1 MFLIWIAS
9 VFACSTADFILLV
22 PDGSVSAQL
31 GSSAVLPCGV
41 SPPSNAE
48 MFEVRWYRNSYNNPV
63 LLYKDLKV
71 EESIGDPQYRG
82 RASLVGDLQK
92 GNVSLKLMNIV
103 VADMGTYVCYVKSV
117 TWYEQAGL
125 NLTVKAL
132 GSSPLLSLAEAGDQL
147 NVTCASD
154 GWLPKPTLTWRD
166 KEGNKLT
173 PNHII
178 YRHDSEGLVSV
189 SSWLLVSPSESE
201 WISCSVGSSDQEI
214 KEARVIP
221 YKGIWRDAF
230 VSTLVLSLII
240 IITLTVLLLLI
251 RQGLLPHCSSRK
263 NAGAAEDFHESTQ
276 EETCPLKGISTESPV
291 APANPEEQVKTWNKL
306 KTQKKD
312 RLKLTVDPST
322 LHGLLII
329 TQEGN
334 GVYCGKLKRTEDLNT
349 DLFPQ
354 VLSREAF
361 SSGQKYWEVL
371 VDQKEK
377 SKKSWC
383 VGVTQKLPSKK
394 TLTALCYEEGSGIY
408 TSTNPR
414 TTIPAEEHFTTLGL
428 LLDFQQKTLSF
439 YNVDKGAHLH
449 TFKMNITSK
458 SKYFSVISP
467 GIKDNFPVSFHN

>member
-9 VFACSTADFILLV
+9 VFACSTADFTLLV

-48 MFEVRWYRNSYNNPV
+48 TFEVRWYRNSYNNPV

-103 VADMGTYVCYVKSV
+103 VADMGKYVCFVKSV
-117 TWYEQAGL
+117 AWYEEAKL

-147 NVTCASD
+147 NVTCASN

-166 KEGNKLT
+166 KEANKLP
-173 PNHII
+173 PNHFI

-221 YKGIWRDAF
+221 YKGIWMDAF
-230 VSTLVLSLII
+230 VLTLVLSLII

-251 RQGLLPHCSSRK
+251 RQCLLPHCSSRK
-263 NAGAAEDFHESTQ
+263 NARAADDFHESTK
-276 EETCPLKGISTESPV
+276 EETCPLKGSSTESPV
-291 APANPEEQVKTWNKL
+291 APVNPEEQVKTWNKL
-306 KTQKKD
+306 KTQKKV
-312 RLKLTVDPST
+312 KLTVDPTT
-322 LHGLLII
+322 LHEPI
-329 TQEGN
+329 
-334 GVYCGKLKRTEDLNT
+334 CGQLNRTEDS
-349 DLFPQ
+349 FPQ
-354 VLSREAF
+354 VLSKEGF
-361 SSGQKYWEVL
+361 SSGQNYWEVL
-371 VDQKEK
+371 VDQKK

-383 VGVTQKLPSKK
+383 VGVTQKPPSKK

-408 TSTNPR
+408 TSTDPR

-428 LLDFQQKTLSF
+428 LLDFQHKTLSF

-449 TFKMNITSK
+449 TFKMKITSK
-458 SKYFSVISP
+458 SKYFAVISP
-467 GIKDNFPVSFHN
+467 GIKDTFPVSFYN